1 MAAVN
6 LGPWPAGMN
15 NIAPEHALPTSKYGR
30 TIAARNAVNVDFDDS
45 GKVRRR
51 KGFTPFA
58 SIVGA
63 HSLWSGVGAGAAAF
77 FVAADVLYSFDGA
90 TSHALGAVNTGGDR
104 LAYEGVNASVYFTCP
119 MARGMVRG
127 GVLMPWGVEVPTTPP
142 TLAVSAG
149 NLDAGKYFAAMT
161 YVLADGRESGAS
173 QLMSASLDA
182 PGGFAVVAMPVPL
195 AAEVVKK
202 RLYLS
207 TADGDVLYLAMEAAP
222 SDQFAAIGSAP
233 SGNELRTAYLSPPP
247 LGHALAHLDA
257 RLFIADGNIVWYTEP
272 HDYDHVDTRK
282 NFYQF
287 GADVSV
293 LAAVKDGLY
302 VCADRTYFIPGAGG
316 KNAEQL
322 EVLDFGA
329 FAGTAQRVP
338 KSNDSIWMSERGPV
352 VATAGGSVEVLSA
365 DSLSPGKMEGAASL
379 VRESDGLR
387 QFITVGRAAE
397 GSSLQASS
405 YADAEVVRKAN
416 R

>member
-6 LGPWPAGMN
+6 LGPWPVGMN
-15 NIAPEHALPTSKYGR
+15 NIAPDHALPTSKYGR
-30 TIAARNAVNVDFDDS
+30 TIAVRNAVNVDFDDS
-45 GKVRRR
+45 GNVRRR
-51 KGFTPFA
+51 KGFSPSVA
-58 SIVGA
+58 IPGA
-63 HSLWSGVGAGAAAF
+63 HSLWSGAGAF
-77 FVAADVLYSFDGA
+77 FVAGDVLYSFDGVTA
-90 TSHALGAVNTGGDR
+90 HALGAVNTADGR
-104 LAYEGVNASVYFTCP
+104 LAYERVNADNYFICP
-119 MARGMVRG
+119 TARGMIRG
-127 GVLMPWGVEVPTTPP
+127 GALLPWGVEAPATPP
-142 TLAVSAG
+142 TLVASAG
-149 NLDAGKYFAAMT
+149 NLDAGKYYAAMT

-173 QLMSASLDA
+173 QLTSASLDA
-182 PGGFAVVAMPVPL
+182 SGGFAVVAMPVPI

-222 SDQFAAIGSAP
+222 ADQFAAIGSAP
-233 SGNELRTAYLSPPP
+233 SGSELRTAYLSPPP
-247 LGHALAHLDA
+247 LGHALAYFDG
-257 RLFIADGNIVWYTEP
+257 RLFIADGKTVWYTEP
-272 HDYDHVDTRK
+272 HDYDHVDTRE

-287 GADVSV
+287 GAEVSV
-293 LAAVKDGLY
+293 IAAVMDGLY

-338 KSNDSIWMSERGPV
+338 KSKNSIWMSERGPV
-352 VATAGGSVEVLSA
+352 VASAGGAVEVLSG

-387 QFITVGRAAE
+387 QFIAVGRAAE